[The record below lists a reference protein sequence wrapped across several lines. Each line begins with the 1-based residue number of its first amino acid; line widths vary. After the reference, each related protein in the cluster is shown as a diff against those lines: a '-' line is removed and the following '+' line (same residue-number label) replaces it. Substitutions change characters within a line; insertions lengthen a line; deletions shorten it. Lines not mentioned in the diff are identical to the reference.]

1 MSFSWQFGLNKK
13 NQTVLLLQDHRFT
26 EHHSDLCLF
35 FEGHTPEKPSKHRRL
50 NDFRTR
56 LSLTSVYA
64 DNTLTYL
71 RRENLCCADP
81 HYLFL
86 VFLAAL
92 NLGTTE
98 LLLRPSQGCSKISPT

>member
-13 NQTVLLLQDHRFT
+13 KQTVLLLQDHRFT

-35 FEGHTPEKPSKHRRL
+35 FEGHTPEKPSKHPRL

-81 HYLFL
+81 TICFW
-86 VFLAAL
+86 VFW
-92 NLGTTE
+92 
-98 LLLRPSQGCSKISPT
+98 LL